1 MKFHKVYLDG
11 LPHLWILSPG
21 LSDTEAVSPQIGTIL
36 MVAITVLLA
45 ALIILMF
52 HLPEF
57 DSPIHPAPSFLE
69 ISGVYHTDEHGILN
83 YDSRV
88 ILLHNGSER
97 LENAGLRA
105 EFFRNGTKIPAVIE
119 TMNGNL
125 FISTHHFGVQT
136 IGGLGCSGIY
146 WDPKE
151 KIAID
156 FSDNTF
162 HPGDTIRVDVFRKE
176 SGDLVSRHSRPG

>member
-1 MKFHKVYLDG
+1 LTSETQHD
-11 LPHLWILSPG
+11 
-21 LSDTEAVSPQIGTIL
+21 EAVSPQIGTIL
-36 MVAITVLLA
+36 MVAIVVLLA

-52 HLPEF
+52 HLPDF
-57 DSPIHPAPSFLE
+57 SDPIRPIPSFLE

-88 ILLHNGSER
+88 ILLHNGTER
-97 LENAGLRA
+97 FENAGLRA
-105 EFFRNGTKIPAVIE
+105 EFFRNGTKISAVIE
-119 TMNGNL
+119 TMNGNE

-136 IGGLGCSGIY
+136 MGGLGCSGLY

-162 HPGDTIRVDVFRKE
+162 HFGDTIRVDIFNKE
-176 SGDLVSRHSRPG
+176 SGELVSRHSKRT